1 MDQKSH
7 SSSVIVLVDDEP
19 EILFSS
25 AAILRRAGL
34 ENLHTLEDNRKLL
47 PLLAEQEV
55 AVIVQDL
62 WMPHLSGQEL
72 LEEVVSNYP
81 QVPVIVMT
89 AASEIET
96 AVACMKAGAFDYLV
110 KPVEVSR
117 FISCIRRALEVN
129 SLRRENWSLRES
141 LLTGRLKCEDAFSGI
156 NTQDSRMKAIFGY
169 LEAVAETCQP
179 VLITGE
185 TGVGKEMLVR
195 ALHNLSGRTGDLVAV
210 NVAGLDDMMFSDT
223 LFGHKKGAYTGAE
236 QARDGM
242 IAKAAGGTLFL
253 DEIGDLNLAS
263 QVKLLRLLQE
273 GEYYPLGSDVI
284 RRSDARI
291 VVATNQNLRYFM
303 AEGKFR
309 KDLYFRLSAHQV
321 DVPPLRERKNDI
333 PLLLD
338 HFLAEAATTFNKRK
352 PAFPPELVS
361 CLAVYHFPGN
371 IRELRAMI
379 FDAMACHERGVMSM
393 SAFRNVIGQHDAL
406 VERSPAT
413 LEFKWPKGLSGR
425 FPTLKE
431 AENYLIEEALA
442 LANGNQGAAASFLG
456 ISRQALNQR
465 LARKHADKG
474 GGTNPRSE
482 PCHGT
487 EFMAISD

>member
-1 MDQKSH
+1 MDHKSH
-7 SSSVIVLVDDEP
+7 TSSVIVLVDDEP

-34 ENLHTLEDNRKLL
+34 DNLHTLEDSRKLL

-55 AVIVQDL
+55 AVIVLDL
-62 WMPHLSGQEL
+62 WMPHFSGQEL
-72 LEEVVSNYP
+72 LEKVISDYP

-96 AVACMKAGAFDYLV
+96 AVACIKAGAFDYLV
-110 KPVEVSR
+110 KPVEISR
-117 FISCIRRALEVN
+117 FISCIRRALEMN
-129 SLRRENWSLRES
+129 SLRHENSSLRES
-141 LLTGRLKCEDAFSGI
+141 LLTGQLKREDAFSEI
-156 NTQDSRMKAIFGY
+156 ITQESRMKAIFGY
-169 LEAVAETCQP
+169 LEAVAETGQP
-179 VLITGE
+179 VLIAGE
-185 TGVGKEMLVR
+185 TGVGKERLVR
-195 ALHNLSGRTGDLVAV
+195 VLHKLSGRKGELVAV

-284 RRSDARI
+284 RRTDARI
-291 VVATNQNLRYFM
+291 VVATNQNLRNLM

-309 KDLYFRLSAHQV
+309 KDLFFRLSAHQV
-321 DVPPLRERKNDI
+321 NVPPLRERKKDI

-338 HFLAEAATTFNKRK
+338 HFLGEAACIFNKKK
-352 PAFPPELVS
+352 PTLPPELVNYLS
-361 CLAVYHFPGN
+361 LYHFPGN
-371 IRELRAMI
+371 IREFRAMI
-379 FDAMACHERGVMSM
+379 FDAMARHTQGMLSM
-393 SAFRNVIGQHDAL
+393 SVFKSQIGQQTACVDS
-406 VERSPAT
+406 SPAT
-413 LEFKWPKGLSGR
+413 LEFNWPNGLSGR

-442 LANGNQGAAASFLG
+442 RANGNQGAAASFLG

-465 LARKHADKG
+465 LARMHADKG
-474 GGTNPRSE
+474 GG
-482 PCHGT
+482 
-487 EFMAISD
+487 

>member
-1 MDQKSH
+1 MDRKSH
-7 SSSVIVLVDDEP
+7 ISPVIVLVDDEP

-34 ENLHTLEDNRKLL
+34 DNLHTLEDSRKLL

-55 AVIVQDL
+55 AVIVLDL
-62 WMPHLSGQEL
+62 RMPHFSGQEL
-72 LEEVVSNYP
+72 LEEVVANYP

-96 AVACMKAGAFDYLV
+96 AVACIKAGAFDYLV
-110 KPVEVSR
+110 KPVEISL
-117 FISCIRRALEVN
+117 FLSCIRRALEMN
-129 SLRRENWSLRES
+129 SLRHENSLLRES
-141 LLTGRLKCEDAFSGI
+141 MLAGQLKCEDAFSGI
-156 NTQDSRMKAIFGY
+156 ITQESRMKAIFGY
-169 LEAVAETCQP
+169 LEAVAETGQP
-179 VLITGE
+179 VLIAGE
-185 TGVGKEMLVR
+185 TGVGKERLVR
-195 ALHNLSGRTGDLVAV
+195 ALHRLSGRTGDMVAV

-223 LFGHKKGAYTGAE
+223 LFGHKKGAYTGAD

-253 DEIGDLNLAS
+253 DEIGDLNLTS

-291 VVATNQNLRYFM
+291 VVATNQNLRHFM

-321 DVPPLRERKNDI
+321 DVPPLRERKTDI
-333 PLLLD
+333 PLLFD
-338 HFLAEAATTFNKRK
+338 HFLAEAAAIFNKRK
-352 PAFPPELVS
+352 PALPAELFS
-361 CLAVYHFPGN
+361 YLALYHFPGN

-379 FDAMACHERGVMSM
+379 FDAMARHKRGVLSM
-393 SAFRNVIGQHDAL
+393 SVFRNQIGRHATSL
-406 VERSPAT
+406 ECSPAT
-413 LEFKWPKGLSGR
+413 LKFNWPNGLSGR

-431 AENYLIEEALA
+431 AENYLIDEALA
-442 LANGNQGAAASFLG
+442 RAKGNQGAAASFLG
-456 ISRQALNQR
+456 VSRQALNQR
-465 LARKHADKG
+465 LARMHADKG
-474 GGTNPRSE
+474 EG
-482 PCHGT
+482 
-487 EFMAISD
+487 

>member
-1 MDQKSH
+1 MESH
-7 SSSVIVLVDDEP
+7 ASSVIVLVDDEP
-19 EILFSS
+19 EILFSF

-47 PLLAEQEV
+47 PLLVEQEV
-55 AVIVQDL
+55 AVIVLDL
-62 WMPHLSGQEL
+62 WMPHVSGQEL

-96 AVACMKAGAFDYLV
+96 VVACMKAGAFDYLV

-117 FISCIRRALEVN
+117 FISCIRRALEMN
-129 SLRRENWSLRES
+129 SLRRENSSLREN
-141 LLTGRLKCEDAFSGI
+141 LLTGRLKHEDVFSCFI
-156 NTQDSRMKAIFGY
+156 TQESRMKAIFGY
-169 LEAVAETCQP
+169 LDAVAETGQP
-179 VLITGE
+179 VLIAGE
-185 TGVGKEMLVR
+185 TGVGKERLVR
-195 ALHNLSGRTGDLVAV
+195 ALHRLSGRTGDLVAV

-253 DEIGDLNLAS
+253 DEIGDLNLTS

-291 VVATNQNLRYFM
+291 VVATNQNLHHFM

-309 KDLYFRLSAHQV
+309 KDLYYRLSAHQV
-321 DVPPLRERKNDI
+321 NVPPLRERKKDI

-338 HFLAEAATTFNKRK
+338 HFLAEAATTFNKKK
-352 PAFPPELVS
+352 PTLPPELVS
-361 CLAVYHFPGN
+361 YLSGYHFPGN
-371 IRELRAMI
+371 IRELRAMTY
-379 FDAMACHERGVMSM
+379 DAMARHERGVLSM
-393 SAFRNVIGQHDAL
+393 SVFRNQIGHQ
-406 VERSPAT
+406 AT
-413 LEFKWPKGLSGR
+413 FEECPLATHEFNWPKGLSGR

-431 AENYLIEEALA
+431 AENYLIGEALA
-442 LANGNQGAAASFLG
+442 LAKGNQGAAASFLG

-474 GGTNPRSE
+474 VGFDSQE
-482 PCHGT
+482 
-487 EFMAISD
+487 